1 MDGSKGFFK
10 LKMSVVVH
18 HHHKKEISDEENL
31 MQIATEPNNGQY
43 DYDDG
48 HHDVT
53 HGLYTYLLFIIAILD
68 YICNL
73 AWNCASGKSKS
84 YGA

>member
-1 MDGSKGFFK
+1 
-10 LKMSVVVH
+10 MSVVVH

-84 YGA
+84 YVASDR

>member
-1 MDGSKGFFK
+1 
-10 LKMSVVVH
+10 
-18 HHHKKEISDEENL
+18 

-84 YGA
+84 YVA